1 MASGG
6 FTVQETIGP
15 DNSYGCEGVLATPSV
30 CGTNL
35 LTLLILVETIQYARC
50 GGIQSIL
57 NPFVMWS
64 PNTLNRG
71 GGYNCVVGT
80 GRTSK

>member
-6 FTVQETIGP
+6 FTVQETIGS
-15 DNSYGCEGVLATPSV
+15 DNSYGCEGGTGDTVCVWYKFAHTVYSV
-30 CGTNL
+30 EN
-35 LTLLILVETIQYARC
+35 VQYARC

-57 NPFVMWS
+57 NLFVMWS